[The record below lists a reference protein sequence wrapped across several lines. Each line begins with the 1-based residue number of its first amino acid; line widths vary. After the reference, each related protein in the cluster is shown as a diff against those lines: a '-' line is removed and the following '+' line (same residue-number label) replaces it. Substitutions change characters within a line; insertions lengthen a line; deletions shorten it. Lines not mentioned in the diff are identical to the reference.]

1 MASKKK
7 PIKHK
12 PWARAWKAPKL
23 TVTYVPPGACVMA
36 YESRGVQPPPRPSR
50 EMVVVFGNQ
59 AVAALAYQETETLAV
74 FTHLVTEPSA
84 PLRVRH
90 RAVRLLLR
98 AVQGYGA
105 VTGRACLSVAS
116 KGVARFM
123 KRSGCTAV
131 SEGAL
136 VHIPG
141 EL

>member
-1 MASKKK
+1 MSRKK
-7 PIKHK
+7 PAKRK
-12 PWARAWKAPKL
+12 PWVRAWKAPKL
-23 TVTYVPPGACVMA
+23 TVTYVPPDVGVRA
-36 YESRGVQPPPRPSR
+36 YEHRGIKPPTSSSK
-50 EMVVVFGNQ
+50 EMMVVLGNQ
-59 AVAALAYQETETLAV
+59 AVAALAYQEVGTLAV

-98 AVQGYGA
+98 TVQGYGA